1 MKRGFDHKIIDND
14 LLAKPIDNLKD
25 LFAKASNPQ
34 PWLSKSGNA
43 TTKSMF

>member
-1 MKRGFDHKIIDND
+1 MVNNLFLFSKGYVVKRGFDHKIIDNN

-34 PWLSKSGNA
+34 P
-43 TTKSMF
+43 